1 MARSKTASRGSINF
15 EAMANFRYAIRS
27 FLSFSENAARAA
39 GLEAQQYQALL
50 ALKGMPAN
58 QKATV
63 GVLAERLL
71 IRHHSAVELAIRLE
85 TNRLVR
91 RIRSSGDRREVH
103 IELAPRGEKMLRHL
117 ALTHRAELVSAAPT
131 LIRALKGISG
141 QTSNGNRKKVLR
153 GPAATPRSRAVKRK

>member
-1 MARSKTASRGSINF
+1 MTHSKTSSRGPINF

-50 ALKGMPAN
+50 ALKGMPVN

-63 GVLAERLL
+63 GALAERLL

-91 RIRSSGDRREVH
+91 RIRSSGDRREVL
-103 IELAPRGEKMLRHL
+103 IELAPRGEKMLQQL

-131 LIRALKGISG
+131 LIRALRGIAG
-141 QTSNGNRKKVLR
+141 QTSNGNRKRALR
-153 GPAATPRSRAVKRK
+153 PQATKPRSRVAKRK

>member
-1 MARSKTASRGSINF
+1 
-15 EAMANFRYAIRS
+15 MANFRYAIRS

-50 ALKGMPAN
+50 ALKGMPVN

-63 GVLAERLL
+63 GALAERLL

-91 RIRSSGDRREVH
+91 RIRSSGDRREVL
-103 IELAPRGEKMLRHL
+103 IELAPRGEKMLQQL

-131 LIRALKGISG
+131 LIRALRGIAG
-141 QTSNGNRKKVLR
+141 QTSNGNRKRALR
-153 GPAATPRSRAVKRK
+153 PQATKPRSRVAKRK